1 MGGIARR
8 PTQDKKPKAP
18 LARQRGPAANGLT
31 GTFASIAFNST
42 GINVAPKLS
51 YDGQNAFITLAQALV
66 PTLPAGSAGNAVN
79 ETLALNLR
87 LEAFNV
93 LNHPNFATPGSS
105 GYIGQSTSLVS
116 STFGQVT
123 ATTNN
128 YGARVFQGAL
138 KVTF

>member
-1 MGGIARR
+1 LSRSF
-8 PTQDKKPKAP
+8 P
-18 LARQRGPAANGLT
+18 L
-31 GTFASIAFNST
+31 
-42 GINVAPKLS
+42 
-51 YDGQNAFITLAQALV
+51 Y
-66 PTLPAGSAGNAVN
+66 